1 MSKNSDPN
9 FPSRSPPFPATTS
22 IFISPHLRMIIFQND
37 ADNVGIF
44 VHNGSIRINQPN
56 GSFTYATS
64 LENRKRDAPFR
75 VLSPRILI
83 LPGNRESMRR
93 MYHHHHHR
101 EREREKDLVRYRYRE
116 RNGLL
121 KGERG
126 KEKQTGAETASR
138 GIMNRE
144 MSIELLAERSLCR
157 SNEFESRFLEWG
169 LISGWL
175 GVRDMTLI
183 PFAPGIEALDMFND
197 IKWRFIEG

>member
-1 MSKNSDPN
+1 M
-9 FPSRSPPFPATTS
+9 
-22 IFISPHLRMIIFQND
+22 
-37 ADNVGIF
+37 
-44 VHNGSIRINQPN
+44 
-56 GSFTYATS
+56 
-64 LENRKRDAPFR
+64 
-75 VLSPRILI
+75 
-83 LPGNRESMRR
+83 
-93 MYHHHHHR
+93 
-101 EREREKDLVRYRYRE
+101 
-116 RNGLL
+116 